1 MKIYFLDKNCSF
13 GTVCKRARNGGNGC
27 SGFQA
32 TQKPFRSSAGP
43 KFLYYYTTLTND
55 VYCSPRFDAKSILT
69 NSIYTLRTNS
79 IFRFSKWTKISVRK
93 RHLSYTYHTLI
104 VNSSYTQCT
113 LIVHTLY
120 THCTLIKH
128 SSYTHCT
135 FIVYS
140 SYNHR
145 ILVAH
150 SSYTHHTLS
159 TTSFRIVQLF

>member
-1 MKIYFLDKNCSF
+1 M
-13 GTVCKRARNGGNGC
+13 CKRARNGGNGC

-79 IFRFSKWTKISVRK
+79 IFRFHERTKIVKDNYLTIMSV
-93 RHLSYTYHTLI
+93 YTHRTLI
-104 VNSSYTQCT
+104 A
-113 LIVHTLY
+113 
-120 THCTLIKH
+120 H

-135 FIVYS
+135 LIV
-140 SYNHR
+140 
-145 ILVAH
+145 H
-150 SSYTHHTLS
+150 SSCIHRTLIVHSSRTHRTLTV
-159 TTSFRIVQLF
+159 TTSYTFSTLIVHSQFLVSSSF